1 MNQTLDGGSMTG
13 INTTTGI
20 QSSKKF
26 AIVKGGSSK
35 SMLREEAKKNKMK
48 AIIAEEEV
56 KRPYKI
62 LKGH

>member
-1 MNQTLDGGSMTG
+1 MNQTQDASSIGNNANTG
-13 INTTTGI
+13 IT
-20 QSSKKF
+20 SSKWF
-26 AIVKGGSSK
+26 SILKGGSSK